1 MDFQKHTLNNGLRVV
16 TAPMSA
22 MESATVQILIG
33 SGSRDE
39 NVKKQGL
46 AHFLEHMVFKGTKKY
61 PTSAV
66 ISAAVDGI
74 GGEINASTGKERT
87 GYYIK
92 AWERY
97 LSLAFDILSQ
107 FISAPILKEREI
119 EKEKGVII
127 EEIAMYEDLPMY
139 KAPYLFEELLFDKT
153 SLGWDVAG
161 TPETIRTMEKKDFEG
176 FIADYYQPE
185 NMVLSVAGKFDQ
197 SEVLKLAQ
205 KYFGKLGRSKL
216 DVRNGKLDNEM
227 GSGKSHLARQSEANP
242 VSHFSPRISKLN
254 PSKKPEIRM
263 VNKKTEQAHIV
274 LGVRGNRLGHPDRY
288 KEAVLASILG
298 GGMSS
303 WLWNEIREKR
313 GLAYYVR
320 CDIDHYK
327 DTGYI
332 AARAGVKLDSVEEAI
347 EVILA
352 QFNKISTPGKVKDR
366 ELTKAKEYLKGRL
379 ALGLEDTH
387 SVSEFFGDQE
397 LFEEEVRTVEQVMA
411 GIDAVTMSDVHSL
424 ANGFF
429 TTPKLNLAVVG
440 PFVDTVKF
448 QKLLKL

>member
-1 MDFQKHTLNNGLRVV
+1 MDFQKHTLNNGLRIV

-46 AHFLEHMVFKGTKKY
+46 AHFLEHMVFKGTKRY
-61 PTSAV
+61 PTSAS

-107 FISAPILKEREI
+107 FISAPRLLEREI

-153 SLGWDVAG
+153 SLGWDTAG
-161 TPETIRTMEKKDFEG
+161 TPETVRGMEKKDFAG

-185 NMVLSVAGKFDQ
+185 NMVLSVAGKF
-197 SEVLKLAQ
+197 ERGAVLKLAE
-205 KYFGKLGRSKL
+205 KYFGKLK
-216 DVRNGKLDNEM
+216 
-227 GSGKSHLARQSEANP
+227 SGGQVTWQSGNLKTRQP
-242 VSHFSPRISKLN
+242 DN
-254 PSKKPEIRM
+254 PSRKPEIRM

-274 LGVRGNRLGHPDRY
+274 LGVRGNPLGHPDRY

-327 DTGYI
+327 DTGYM

-347 EVILA
+347 KVILG
-352 QFNKISTPGKVKDR
+352 QFDKIATSGKIKDR

-397 LFEEEVRTVEQVMA
+397 LFEKDVRTVEQVMA
-411 GIDAVTMSDVHSL
+411 GIDEVTLGDVHKL
-424 ANGFF
+424 AADFF
-429 TTPKLNLAVVG
+429 TSPKLNLAVVG
-440 PFVDTVKF
+440 PYEDADKF

>member
-1 MDFQKHTLNNGLRVV
+1 MNFDKTTLSNGLRVI

-39 NVKKQGL
+39 DVKKQGL

-153 SLGWDVAG
+153 SLGLDTSG
-161 TPETIRTMEKKDFEG
+161 TPETVRSMEKKDFAG
-176 FIADYYQPE
+176 FITDHYQPK
-185 NMVLSVAGKFDQ
+185 NMVLSVAGKF
-197 SEVLKLAQ
+197 EREAVLELAE
-205 KYFGKLGRSKL
+205 KYFGKLK
-216 DVRNGKLDNEM
+216 
-227 GSGKSHLARQSEANP
+227 SGNQATRKPDSQVTRQSDNLKTRQPE
-242 VSHFSPRISKLN
+242 N
-254 PSKKPEIRM
+254 PSRKPEIRM

-327 DTGYI
+327 DTGYV

-411 GIDAVTMSDVHSL
+411 GIDAVTLGDLHKL
-424 ANGFF
+424 ANDFF
-429 TTPKLNLAVVG
+429 KASKLNLAVVG
-440 PFVDTVKF
+440 PYTDTVKF

>member
-39 NVKKQGL
+39 DVKKQGL
-46 AHFLEHMVFKGTKKY
+46 AHFMEDMGFKGTKRY
-61 PTSAV
+61 PNSSV

-153 SLGWDVAG
+153 SLGWDIAG
-161 TPETIRTMEKKDFEG
+161 TPETVRTMEKKDFEG
-176 FIADYYQPE
+176 FIVDHYQPE

-205 KYFGKLGRSKL
+205 KYFGKL
-216 DVRNGKLDNEM
+216 
-227 GSGKSHLARQSEANP
+227 KSSNRVTRQSDNLKTRQ
-242 VSHFSPRISKLN
+242 SDN
-254 PSKKPEIRM
+254 PSRKPEIRM

-274 LGVRGNRLGHPDRY
+274 LGVRGNCLGHPDRY

-303 WLWNEIREKR
+303 WLWNEVREKR

-327 DTGYI
+327 DTGYV

-352 QFNKISTPGKVKDR
+352 QFNKIATPGKVKER

-397 LFEEEVRTVEQVMA
+397 LFEEDVRTVEQVMA
-411 GIDAVTMSDVHSL
+411 GIDAVTLGDVHRL
-424 ANGFF
+424 ANDFF
-429 TTPKLNLAVVG
+429 KTSKLNLAVVG
-440 PFVDTVKF
+440 PFADTVKF

>member
-1 MDFQKHTLNNGLRVV
+1 MNFDKTTLSNGLRVI

-33 SGSRDE
+33 SGSRNE
-39 NVKKQGL
+39 EVNKQGL

-107 FISAPILKEREI
+107 FISVPILKEREI

-153 SLGWDVAG
+153 SLGWDTAG
-161 TPETIRTMEKKDFEG
+161 TPETVRSMEKKDFAG
-176 FIADYYQPE
+176 FITDHYQPK
-185 NMVLSVAGKFDQ
+185 NMVLSVAGKF
-197 SEVLKLAQ
+197 EREAVLELAE
-205 KYFGKLGRSKL
+205 KYFGKLK
-216 DVRNGKLDNEM
+216 
-227 GSGKSHLARQSEANP
+227 SGNQATRKPDSQVTRQSDNLKTRQPENT
-242 VSHFSPRISKLN
+242 SR
-254 PSKKPEIRM
+254 KPEIRM

-327 DTGYI
+327 DTGYV

-411 GIDAVTMSDVHSL
+411 GIDAVTLGDLHKL
-424 ANGFF
+424 ANDFF
-429 TTPKLNLAVVG
+429 KASKLNLAVVG
-440 PFVDTVKF
+440 PYTDTVKF

>member
-39 NVKKQGL
+39 EVKKQGL
-46 AHFLEHMVFKGTKKY
+46 AHFLEHMVFKGTKRY
-61 PTSAV
+61 PTSAS

-107 FISAPILKEREI
+107 FISAPRLLEREI
-119 EKEKGVII
+119 EKEKGVIV

-153 SLGWDVAG
+153 SLGWDTAG
-161 TPETIRTMEKKDFEG
+161 TAETVRTMEKKDFAG
-176 FIADYYQPE
+176 FIADYYQPK
-185 NMVLSVAGKFDQ
+185 NMVLSVAGKF
-197 SEVLKLAQ
+197 ERGAVLKLAE
-205 KYFGKLGRSKL
+205 KYFGKLEKNHTSNL
-216 DVRNGKLDNEM
+216 N
-227 GSGKSHLARQSEANP
+227 NP
-242 VSHFSPRISKLN
+242 VSHLSPRISNLN

-332 AARAGVKLDSVEEAI
+332 AARAGVKLDSVEEAL

-352 QFNKISTPGKVKDR
+352 QFNKIATPGKIKDR

-397 LFEEEVRTVEQVMA
+397 LFEKDVRTVEQVMA
-411 GIDAVTMSDVHSL
+411 GIDAVTLPDVHSL
-424 ANGFF
+424 AADFF

-440 PFVDTVKF
+440 PYEDADKF

>member
-1 MDFQKHTLNNGLRVV
+1 MNFDKTTLSNGLRVI

-33 SGSRDE
+33 SGSRNE
-39 NVKKQGL
+39 EVNKQGL

-153 SLGWDVAG
+153 SLGWDTAG
-161 TPETIRTMEKKDFEG
+161 TPETVRSMEKEDFAG
-176 FIADYYQPE
+176 FIADHYQPK
-185 NMVLSVAGKFDQ
+185 NMVLSVAGKF
-197 SEVLKLAQ
+197 EREAVLELAE
-205 KYFGKLGRSKL
+205 KYFGKLK
-216 DVRNGKLDNEM
+216 
-227 GSGKSHLARQSEANP
+227 SGNQATRKPDSQVTRQSDNLKTRQPE
-242 VSHFSPRISKLN
+242 N
-254 PSKKPEIRM
+254 PSRKPEIRM

-327 DTGYI
+327 DTGYV

-352 QFNKISTPGKVKDR
+352 QFNKIATPGKVKDR

-411 GIDAVTMSDVHSL
+411 GIDAVTLGDLHKL
-424 ANGFF
+424 ANDFF
-429 TTPKLNLAVVG
+429 KASKLNLAVVG
-440 PFVDTVKF
+440 PYTDTVKF